1 MLKKRVEVS
10 CAPKRGRSRC
20 SGLDIGSEAWPN
32 IKGYS
37 RGLFGKGSCHA
48 GFGRR
53 QHTDYKL
60 NCLAWQ
66 IQFAQ
71 ALLATNPRGS
81 LAILAATEIAV
92 FQRLWE
98 LAADQDRIAPVRRPS
113 VQFGGAAS
121 ISESI
126 ESFRTPVSEVL

>member
-1 MLKKRVEVS
+1 MLKKRVEMS
-10 CAPKRGRSRC
+10 CAPQSGRSRC

-32 IKGYS
+32 IKDYS
-37 RGLFGKGSCHA
+37 PGLFGKGSCHA

-53 QHTDYKL
+53 QHADYKL
-60 NCLAWQ
+60 NSLAWQ

-92 FQRLWE
+92 FRGFWE
-98 LAADQDRIAPVRRPS
+98 LAVDQDASGPFCAPVFSSVEKQAYRRVS
-113 VQFGGAAS
+113 S
-121 ISESI
+121 LSE
-126 ESFRTPVSEVL
+126 RR